1 MSSILLNNI
10 RINDAPSDLLIS
22 GERIARIVPHG
33 EALDIPEGCEK
44 VDCTH
49 KAAFPA
55 FINMH
60 THSGMSLMR
69 GIGEDMKLEA
79 WLDKIWRI
87 EDKMDENFIYW
98 STKVAAIEMLR
109 TGTATFND
117 QYWYTWVA
125 RKAAEQMGLRPAVAY
140 VILDRYNAT
149 VSEHQKEHCLQ
160 VYEDY
165 IKNPGRSLLL
175 ATFHSVYTVSEDMI
189 LWISEFARSRGL
201 KLHFHLSESTTE
213 VADCKAA
220 HGGLSPVEYL
230 DALGVLDENCIAA
243 HTLQLSPH
251 DTEIL
256 GSRRVTCV
264 HNVNS
269 NLKLSSG
276 YRFLYKELKEAGANV
291 CIGTDGAASS
301 NNLDMLEAMK
311 TTAIVQ
317 KAWRGD
323 PTALP
328 LNELMNMAT
337 LNGAK
342 ALGIDS
348 GVLREGALAD
358 IQIVDTDNT
367 FFLSPAS
374 DLANFIY
381 SAHSDCITD
390 LICGGRFAMR
400 NKEVPGEK
408 EILAQARQAMKIL

>member
-125 RKAAEQMGLRPAVAY
+125 RKSAEQMGLRPAVAY

-175 ATFHSVYTVSEDMI
+175 ATFHSVYTVSEEMI